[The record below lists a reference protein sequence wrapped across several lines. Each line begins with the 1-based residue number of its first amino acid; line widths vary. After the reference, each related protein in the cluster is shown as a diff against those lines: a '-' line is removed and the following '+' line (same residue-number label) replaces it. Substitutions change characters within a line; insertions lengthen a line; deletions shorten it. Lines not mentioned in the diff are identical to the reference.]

1 MAVDQVEG
9 PAWTGFGLEESPG
22 RYPLRVETAVSRI
35 VDRLL
40 PGVIT
45 TTRHARM
52 YCLHALVWAEAEERL
67 LDETAST
74 DLLRRCEAVAAAI
87 HHVHEP
93 HRVAL
98 SSAHGEDRLHH
109 FLHDGR
115 FDLASAAARGTG
127 LSQAGF
133 SGVYQGPCVRI
144 GALSADRPPR
154 RGPRADLAALRDGLG
169 EILALAERQTLSIDE
184 LRASG
189 HLCLCEAADGAD
201 GAWLRRLLVEEV
213 EPGRGDDRDRQ
224 LTCLLLLDTLHDAP
238 TE

>member
-35 VDRLL
+35 VDQFL

-52 YCLHALVWAEAEERL
+52 YCLHALVWAEAEERQ
-67 LDETAST
+67 LDEAAST

-98 SSAHGEDRLHH
+98 SWKSATSGDRDVPSSGQSHPG
-109 FLHDGR
+109 GR
-115 FDLASAAARGTG
+115 RF
-127 LSQAGF
+127 
-133 SGVYQGPCVRI
+133 
-144 GALSADRPPR
+144 
-154 RGPRADLAALRDGLG
+154 
-169 EILALAERQTLSIDE
+169 
-184 LRASG
+184 
-189 HLCLCEAADGAD
+189 
-201 GAWLRRLLVEEV
+201 
-213 EPGRGDDRDRQ
+213 EPG
-224 LTCLLLLDTLHDAP
+224 
-238 TE
+238 